1 PHINSSLSA
10 FRTRVT
16 ESLKHGQNTEEVWWE
31 RKAAQD
37 LPRSRCNS
45 WPSGIYC
52 GDEGTEIEFQS
63 RKIITGL
70 SQPLDRAYF
79 SSWYQ
84 AVPSR
89 RDPATPKPKS
99 ESKIKLKEA
108 KAILAA
114 KSSSLKKDR
123 KKRRKELT
131 GRPPAVSQDSSNIT
145 AQPTKKRVSFA

>member
-1 PHINSSLSA
+1 MVKTPKKSGGKGKQPKTFLDHDATRGLAESIAGMKEQKSHSKVARLS
-10 FRTRVT
+10 
-16 ESLKHGQNTEEVWWE
+16 
-31 RKAAQD
+31 
-37 LPRSRCNS
+37 
-45 WPSGIYC
+45 
-52 GDEGTEIEFQS
+52 
-63 RKIITGL
+63 
-70 SQPLDRAYF
+70 
-79 SSWYQ
+79 Q

-131 GRPPAVSQDSSNIT
+131 GRAPAASQDSPNIT
-145 AQPTKKRVSFA
+145 AQPMKKRVSFA